1 VTELAVPLGVGLAV
15 SSGHPLGIALSVVM
29 PALALRAQSRRG
41 SYHAAA
47 VYYAGALWPLIP
59 GANNFF
65 GPEVSLLVAVG
76 FWFLATALLASP
88 WPLVWS
94 VDSRQA
100 LWRAPLGLMLAVVP
114 PVGIIGWA
122 SPLMAAGFLFPA
134 AGWFGL
140 VGCALLI
147 GALAVWPGKAL
158 VTGIAVSLAVNLL
171 HPADPKRPLDWVAVD
186 THFGAIAH
194 RAPDPLTEFRVAE
207 EIQRQALS
215 TRASVIVFPETV
227 VPYWTASTDD
237 FWSQTLEELKANGQT
252 ILVGAKI
259 PTRRGYINT
268 VVLRGSQTAAF
279 QQRIPVPIA
288 MWKPL
293 RRNSASIS
301 LDGPGV
307 VSINGRR
314 AAILI
319 CYEQLVVWPAL
330 TAMVE
335 KPGILIGV
343 ANDHWA
349 AGTTIPRFQSSA
361 LRSWARLFGIPFLS
375 AVNT

>member
-1 VTELAVPLGVGLAV
+1 MPLCVGLAV
-15 SSGHPLGIALSVVM
+15 SSGHPLGITFSVIL
-29 PALALRAQSRRG
+29 PALALRAQSRRN
-41 SYHAAA
+41 SYRAAA
-47 VYYAGALWPLIP
+47 AYYAGALWPLIP

-65 GPEVSLLVAVG
+65 GPDVSLVVALG
-76 FWFLATALLASP
+76 LWLLATAMLASP

-100 LWRAPLGLMLAVVP
+100 LWRAPLGVTLTVVP
-114 PVGIIGWA
+114 PLGIIGWA

-140 VGCALLI
+140 VACAFLS
-147 GALAVWPGKAL
+147 GALAAWPRNAL
-158 VTGIAVSLAVNLL
+158 VTGIAVSLAANLL
-171 HPADPKRPLDWVAVD
+171 HPANPKPPSDWAAVD

-207 EIQRQALS
+207 EIQRRALS
-215 TRASVIVFPETV
+215 TGASVIVFPETV
-227 VPYWTASTDD
+227 VPYWTTSTDE
-237 FWSQTLEELKANGQT
+237 FWAQTFEDLKTNGQT

-259 PTRRGYINT
+259 PQGAGYINA
-268 VVLRGSQTAAF
+268 VVARGSQTALF
-279 QQRIPVPIA
+279 QQRIPVPLA
-288 MWKPL
+288 MWNPL
-293 RRNSASIS
+293 RRKSAPLR
-301 LDGPGV
+301 LDGSGV
-307 VSINGRR
+307 VSVAGQR

-330 TAMVE
+330 TALFE
-335 KPGILIGV
+335 TPDILIGM

-361 LRSWARLFGIPFLS
+361 LRSWARLFGIPFVS